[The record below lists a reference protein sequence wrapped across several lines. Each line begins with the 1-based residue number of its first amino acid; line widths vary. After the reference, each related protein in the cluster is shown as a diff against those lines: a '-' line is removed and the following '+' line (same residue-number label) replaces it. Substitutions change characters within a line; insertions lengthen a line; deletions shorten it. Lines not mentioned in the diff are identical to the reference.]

1 MVIQHAAY
9 QKDPA
14 MKKAFQG
21 GKKDARKSLAIKSI
35 AANRE
40 SKEVNLFVPNIRRA
54 NDPMSP
60 R

>member
-1 MVIQHAAY
+1 
-9 QKDPA
+9 

-40 SKEVNLFVPNIRRA
+40 NKEVNLFVPNIRRA
-54 NDPMSP
+54 NDPISP